1 MGRFS
6 ALLAGAMAIGALALP
21 ATAGAQAAGDIKV
34 RLGAHHYPRPWG
46 LTYVYG
52 YIRLPKDA
60 DETMRVGKQVTL
72 EQSIWPFTSWQP
84 IGTAT
89 TEFNGYFS
97 FRRWNVLNN
106 QKYRATAQLDSGTY
120 VSQVLVLHVPF
131 RPRISVSV
139 RQAKKAALVTVKGS
153 VRPARP
159 GKTISIQRRSLTS
172 GWRTVARATL
182 SGSSGGASS
191 FKSRPVRVRR
201 DSIFRVRVRSD
212 ALNSVGMSG
221 GRLVHAR

>member
-1 MGRFS
+1 MGRFG
-6 ALLAGAMAIGALALP
+6 ALLAGAMAICALALP

-52 YIRLPKDA
+52 YIRVAKGA
-60 DETMRVGKQVTL
+60 DETIRRGKQVTL
-72 EQSIWPFTSWQP
+72 EQSVWPFTSWQP
-84 IGTAT
+84 IGSTT

-97 FRRWNVLNN
+97 FRRWNIINN
-106 QKYRATAQLDSGTY
+106 QKFRATAQLDSGAY

-131 RPRISVSV
+131 RARMTVSV
-139 RQAKKAALVTVKGS
+139 RKAKKAALVTVSGK

-159 GKTISIQRRSLTS
+159 GKTVAIQRRSPTS
-172 GWRTVARATL
+172 GWRTVTRTKLRGATA
-182 SGSSGGASS
+182 GSSS
-191 FKSRPVRVRR
+191 FKSRPMRIRH

-221 GRLVHAR
+221 GRLVHVR